1 MYRTLI
7 ATSLFLA
14 SAFPA
19 FAATTPILSPSF
31 GAGEF
36 NIEQILEAHYGGNF
50 SVSGVDFIGGGAGGN
65 INAIR
70 WDDVLAPIGQLS
82 AVNPTPGSA
91 ADQIWKYGDIS
102 ATAIARFAGNGQ
114 QFGIDRGSGFELLID
129 VSGSNM
135 AASGSNSINLMTDT
149 WRWVR
154 RTPGGGDTFKSEN
167 TANPDGL
174 DHMVTYRLTGVDPAK
189 TVWLLC
195 FEDLPGGT
203 PGSDRDFND
212 MVIEVRAIPEPVTCT
227 LLAVGGLTLLAS
239 RRRR

>member
-1 MYRTLI
+1 MHRTLI
-7 ATSLFLA
+7 ATGLVLA

-19 FAATTPILSPSF
+19 LGSMTPILSPSF

-50 SVSGVDFIGGGAGGN
+50 SVSGVDFIGGGPGGN

-91 ADQIWKYGDIS
+91 ADQIWKNGDVS
-102 ATAIARFAGNGQ
+102 ATAIAKFAGNSQ
-114 QFGIDRGSGFELLID
+114 QFGFDRGSGFELLFSIGGND
-129 VSGSNM
+129 M
-135 AASGSNSINLMTDT
+135 AATGSNSVDLSSNT

-154 RTPGGGDTFKSEN
+154 RSSDDSNTFKSEN
-167 TANPDGL
+167 SANADGL
-174 DHMVTYRLTGVDPAK
+174 DHMVTYRLTGVDPTK

-212 MVIEVRAIPEPVTCT
+212 MVVEVRAIPEPVTCT
-227 LLAVGGLTLLAS
+227 LLAVGGLALLAS

>member
-1 MYRTLI
+1 MHRTLI
-7 ATSLFLA
+7 ATGLVFASALPALA
-14 SAFPA
+14 S
-19 FAATTPILSPSF
+19 TTPVLSPSF

-36 NIEQILEAHYGGNF
+36 NIEQILESHYGGNF

-70 WDDVLAPIGQLS
+70 WDDVLAPLGQLS

-91 ADQIWKYGDIS
+91 ADQIWKNGNIS

-114 QFGIDRGSGFELLID
+114 QFGIDRGNGFELLID
-129 VSGSNM
+129 VGGNNM
-135 AASGSNSINLMTDT
+135 AATGSSSINLLNDT

-154 RTPGGGDTFKSEN
+154 RSPDGSDTFKSEN
-167 TANPDGL
+167 TTNSDGL

-212 MVIEVRAIPEPVTCT
+212 MVVEVRAVPEPVTCT
-227 LLAVGGLTLLAS
+227 LLAAGGVAMLAA